1 MIGEPVRGSI
11 LVGLDEE
18 AALVRPSPRRGHLL
32 ALAHL
37 PTIRVPIMMRRVDSL
52 PRAVRLQQRVL
63 RVVPRRRR
71 FPRNHVRIPRPH
83 TAHVRVHQA
92 VVVVYVRVGIV
103 LDEIEALLPAAIL
116 DRVAGLVEPEI
127 PRIIHVSVR
136 QIRAVVLLVELT
148 ITLLL
153 LKLRT
158 KENIESYLSLSLSP
172 LLFLAR
178 VNKYRN
184 GTTRAPLGFTRF
196 NLTVS
201 AARVSN
207 HRRQFNNLRS
217 QIILLTRI
225 FSNVQTTDIYMYIC
239 IYIYVV
245 W

>member
-153 LKLRT
+153 LKQADEFPFLVEADVSLALLSEDVQHFTEVLGLGRKFLVRGIVIGAFHGLDQT
-158 KENIESYLSLSLSP
+158 AHHGNIAAAAS
-172 LLFLAR
+172 R
-178 VNKYRN
+178 VETHGAHHCR
-184 GTTRAPLGFTRF
+184 
-196 NLTVS
+196 
-201 AARVSN
+201 
-207 HRRQFNNLRS
+207 HRPAHHHHQEAQNLR
-217 QIILLTRI
+217 
-225 FSNVQTTDIYMYIC
+225 
-239 IYIYVV
+239 
-245 W
+245 